1 MSHTTAHPPEIGP
14 LEVEHLSGTRLGR
27 YRLEKLLGHG
37 NRASVYQAKDITT
50 WQTVAIRVLDA
61 DLSADRAFVERY
73 RQTIDRLAEARHP
86 NLLPI
91 LDRDEHEGLVYTG
104 RPLVAGTT
112 LRDQLGQPRPLGDVL
127 RLFLPI
133 AEALD
138 YAHAR
143 GLIHGDLKPG
153 SILLPLPDQPLVA
166 DFGLAQA
173 FPQGNSFIATARGDH
188 LGTPEYISP
197 EQGCGAQFDK
207 RADLY
212 ALGVMLYEAIVGRPP
227 FRAESSADTART
239 IVMAHVTTPPPPPC
253 TLLPS
258 LNPAV
263 EQVLLRALA
272 KRPAERYPSGV
283 ALCAALAEA
292 EGLPFTADLV
302 ALGDGSADPEG
313 DYTASDAHY
322 ISHRPSRTRPQ
333 WQVTVAL
340 VVMGMALLFLA
351 LLVTH

>member
-1 MSHTTAHPPEIGP
+1 MSHSTVLPPEIGP
-14 LEVEHLSGTRLGR
+14 LEVEHLRGTRLGR

-37 NRASVYQAKDITT
+37 NRSSVYQAKDITT
-50 WQTVAIRVLDA
+50 WQTVAVRVLDA
-61 DLSADRAFVERY
+61 DLSADRAFVERF
-73 RQTIDRLAEARHP
+73 RQAIGRVAEVQHP

-91 LDRDEHEGLVYTG
+91 FDRDEHEGLVYVV

-112 LRDQLGQPRPLGDVL
+112 LRDHLGQPRPLDDVF
-127 RLFLPI
+127 RTFLPI

-143 GLIHGDLKPG
+143 GLVHGDLKPG
-153 SILLPLPDQPLVA
+153 SIFFPQPDQPLVA

-173 FPQGNSFIATARGDH
+173 FPQGNSFIATARGNH

-212 ALGVMLYEAIVGRPP
+212 ALGVMLYEAIAGRPP
-227 FRAESSADTART
+227 FRAESPADTART
-239 IVMAHVTTPPPPPC
+239 IVMAHVTAPPPPPSSFV
-253 TLLPS
+253 PN
-258 LNPAV
+258 LNSAV

-272 KRPAERYPSGV
+272 KRPGERYPSGV

-292 EGLPFTADLV
+292 AGLPFTADLG
-302 ALGDGSADPEG
+302 ALGDGASTPASNSLAG
-313 DYTASDAHY
+313 DDHY
-322 ISHRPSRTRPQ
+322 ITHRPGRTRPH
-333 WQVTVAL
+333 WHFNVAL
-340 VVMGMALLFLA
+340 VSLALALLFIA
-351 LLVTH
+351 LLFGR